1 MNGRD
6 AAMRDSAHHWAIG
19 EILREQLANAQ
30 LVNLAAS
37 RRLSETEEVNKRLR
51 EQLDDALKR
60 LSDALRQKVSDA
72 FLQHEPEPPGSYIRQ
87 FLQRRPRSRTPP
99 PAKAWGGAQVIK
111 LKTCTTNMEP
121 SNRIASREAPINS
134 LADGR

>member
-1 MNGRD
+1 M
-6 AAMRDSAHHWAIG
+6 
-19 EILREQLANAQ
+19 
-30 LVNLAAS
+30 
-37 RRLSETEEVNKRLR
+37 SETEEVNKRLR

-99 PAKAWGGAQVIK
+99 PASKAAPMSLRRSLSPSSQLAAGLRLDNFAIIDPVIEVIDDDDDDD
-111 LKTCTTNMEP
+111 KTPVAEKT
-121 SNRIASREAPINS
+121 R
-134 LADGR
+134 